1 MAKGKEK
8 GKKEKMNHPKL
19 TAKEKKEKK
28 KRKAEEKAKQG

>member
-28 KRKAEEKAKQG
+28 KKKTEKQKHS